1 MTEEKKKE
9 VREKNRNYKAKKR
22 LGMTVLEK
30 NLLKEKDRLRKK
42 KEREEKKLEKEK
54 DRLRK
59 KKEREDKKLKKE
71 KEKDLAKEK
80 DLVKEKDQ
88 VKEKEKLR
96 KKKEREDKKLEKEKD
111 LRKRRKE
118 GEFKHRGEYNQA
130 KDKRYTTGGSWKRE
144 METNPSFRAQ
154 YNAFAKRK
162 ERKKRKAEKAASDKK
177 KVEISHPLEMT
188 KEKAKDDVEEIRHVN

>member
-9 VREKNRNYKAKKR
+9 VREKNRNYMAKKR

-42 KEREEKKLEKEK
+42 KEREEKKSEKEK

-59 KKEREDKKLKKE
+59 MNERGE
-71 KEKDLAKEK
+71 
-80 DLVKEKDQ
+80 
-88 VKEKEKLR
+88 
-96 KKKEREDKKLEKEKD
+96 KKLEKEKD

-162 ERKKRKAEKAASDKK
+162 ERKKRKDKSAASDKK
-177 KVEISHPLEMT
+177 KVEKNHPIEIT
-188 KEKAKDDVEEIRHVN
+188 KKKAKDDNEEIRHVN